1 VELLDEDYSMNKDLV
16 LSALEGID
24 SVFELQVRALADCA
38 EQKSPTPRNDF
49 CRMFVREGI
58 SDPLSTAL
66 LTILK
71 DPADQVLPSKS
82 KIVHT
87 VLLFCQ
93 TAQADKRVRDA
104 FGSRSIVMRAF
115 SIVRRQS

>member
-1 VELLDEDYSMNKDLV
+1 
-16 LSALEGID
+16 
-24 SVFELQVRALADCA
+24 
-38 EQKSPTPRNDF
+38 
-49 CRMFVREGI
+49 MFVREGI

-71 DPADQVLPSKS
+71 DQSEEIEGSKS

-93 TAQADKRVRDA
+93 TAQADGRVRDA
-104 FGSRSIVMRAF
+104 FGSRSIIIRTPL
-115 SIVRRQS
+115 QLHC